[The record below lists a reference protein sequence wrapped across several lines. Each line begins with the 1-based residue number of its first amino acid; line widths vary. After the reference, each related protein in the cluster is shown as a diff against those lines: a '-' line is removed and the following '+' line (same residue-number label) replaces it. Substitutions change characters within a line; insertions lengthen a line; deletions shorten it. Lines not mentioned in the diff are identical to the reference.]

1 MNVEELAKELEAERS
16 ENQTLRNDLAKALE
30 GLGRANARI
39 KELEGQVAEN
49 QTLHND
55 LTKAL
60 EGLERTNARIKELE
74 GQAAKDSHNSSKPPS
89 TNGFKE
95 PIRKTQSLREKSGK
109 KSGGQ
114 PGHVGKT
121 LMMVEQPDQTILLT
135 PAQCQHC
142 QQDLSTASL
151 SRTERVQM
159 FDLPSVRL
167 QVTEYQ
173 VEVKACPCCQAET
186 RADLPDGLTLASA
199 QYGPNVKTLAVYL
212 ACLHLLP
219 LARVCQILSDLFATT
234 FSEASVLAACQQ
246 GANAITPVL
255 KRIKTALQ
263 TSLVMHNDETGFR
276 VNKKRWWL
284 HVAATCWFTLYL
296 AHPKRGKE
304 ATDAMEILPHFR
316 GTSVH
321 DSLAS
326 YLQYLCV
333 HALCNAHYLRE
344 LTFIFERFEQLW
356 AKEMKALLLEIKACV
371 QRAREQGMTGLPES
385 VKQDFERRYTELVQ
399 SGMAA
404 NPPPQKRIGKRGAPK
419 KSDALNLLIRLHQ
432 YQDLI
437 LRFMHDFHV
446 PFDNNRAES
455 DLRMMKLRQKISGC
469 FRTQTGVAIFCD
481 LRSYLSTMQKQG
493 VHLLTALR
501 SAIVGSPL
509 LPPRLVAE

>member
-1 MNVEELAKELEAERS
+1 MNVFELMKELEAQRV
-16 ENQTLRNDLAKALE
+16 ENQALRNDLAKALE
-30 GLGRANARI
+30 SLEQANAHIKHLEGQAVENQALHNDLAKALESLEQANARI
-39 KELEGQVAEN
+39 K
-49 QTLHND
+49 H
-55 LTKAL
+55 
-60 EGLERTNARIKELE
+60 LE

-89 TNGFKE
+89 SNGFKE

-114 PGHVGKT
+114 PGHAGKT
-121 LMMVEQPDQTILLT
+121 LMMVEQPDQTVLLT
-135 PAQCQHC
+135 PAKCQHC
-142 QQDLSTASL
+142 QEDLATASL
-151 SRTERVQM
+151 SRRERVQV
-159 FDLPSVRL
+159 FDLPSVCL

-186 RADLPDGLTLASA
+186 RADLPDGLTLASV

-219 LARVCQILSDLFATT
+219 LARVCQILSDLFGTT
-234 FSEASVLAACQQ
+234 FSQASVLAACQQ
-246 GANAITPVL
+246 SASAVTPVL

-263 TSLVMHNDETGFR
+263 TSRVVHNDETGFR
-276 VNKKRWWL
+276 VEKKRWWL

-304 ATDAMEILPHFR
+304 ATDAMEILPNFL
-316 GTSVH
+316 GTSMH
-321 DSLAS
+321 DSLSS
-326 YLQYLCV
+326 YLQYGCI
-333 HALCNAHYLRE
+333 HALCVVHYLRE
-344 LTFIFERFEQLW
+344 LTFVFERFEQRW

-371 QRAREQGMTGLPES
+371 QQAREQGMTSLPQAS
-385 VKQDFERRYTELVQ
+385 KQDFERRYRQLVQ
-399 SGMAA
+399 TGMAA
-404 NPPPQKRIGKRGAPK
+404 NPPPQKRTGKRGAPK
-419 KSDALNLLIRLHQ
+419 KSDALNLLIRLHR

-437 LRFMHDFHV
+437 LRFMHDFAV
-446 PFDNNRAES
+446 PFDNNQAES

-469 FRTQTGVAIFCD
+469 FRTQDGVAIFCD

-509 LPPRLVAE
+509 LPPLLAAE